1 MHKRG
6 PCRRAVSVRPSVC
19 LSRLCTLSKR
29 INISSKLFHP
39 EYPYVHSSF
48 SIPNIMAILRRKP
61 PHGGVESR
69 WDTGVWKNA
78 IFDRY
83 LAASWVVNAATV
95 SCYQHGAARREK
107 FVTLVAGSSKRRSL
121 LMAGDDDEV
130 CMTRSLNV
138 TPRTTKRHLIVR
150 NDKSILKPK

>member
-1 MHKRG
+1 M
-6 PCRRAVSVRPSVC
+6 
-19 LSRLCTLSKR
+19 SRQYSDENPLTGGLK
-29 INISSKLFHP
+29 
-39 EYPYVHSSF
+39 
-48 SIPNIMAILRRKP
+48 AGGILGYEKI
-61 PHGGVESR
+61 
-69 WDTGVWKNA
+69 A
-78 IFDRY
+78 IFEQY
-83 LAASWVVNAATV
+83 LAASRVVNAATV